1 MAKSSLPPHKLSP
14 ASKAMVKKVLAF
26 IRKHDHFLVSG
37 HVRSDG
43 DALGSQ
49 LAFHHLLKK
58 MGKTSQVVCDQGAL
72 PEYRFLP
79 GSDKV
84 GAGPE
89 DLRPGYSA
97 VFTFDSGSWERL
109 ERISAA
115 LPRKGLTV
123 VNVDHHASNERFG
136 DINWVDPSFSACG
149 EMVWELVKASG
160 VKPDSNLA
168 TCVYTT
174 IVTDTGRFS
183 FSNTTTET
191 HLNAAELIACGVKPG
206 AVHHALYRQRTKE
219 QLAYLAEVL
228 GRIRLTDDGQV
239 GWIVISKDIERKAGA
254 PPGDTQEYIDHV
266 KSIKGVRVA
275 VLLKETDE
283 PGKIKVSWRT
293 DAGIDGIAL
302 ASKYKGGGHPRASG
316 ATFRGTLEEA
326 ERTIVDETIRFVRER
341 PAS

>member
-1 MAKSSLPPHKLSP
+1 MAKSTVPQHKLSA
-14 ASKAMVKKVLAF
+14 ASRAMVRKLLAF
-26 IRKHDHFLVSG
+26 IRGHDQFLVSG

-58 MGKTSQVVCDQGAL
+58 MGKKSHVVCDQGAL

-79 GSDKV
+79 GSDQV
-84 GAGPE
+84 GSAPA
-89 DLRPGYSA
+89 DLHKHYSA

-115 LPRKGLTV
+115 IPRGEITV

-136 DINWVDPSFSACG
+136 DLNWVDPSFSACG

-160 VKPDSNLA
+160 VKADQKIA

-183 FSNTTTET
+183 FSNTTVET
-191 HLNAAELIACGVKPG
+191 HLNAAELLGYGVRP
-206 AVHHALYRQRTKE
+206 AQIHNALFRQKTPE
-219 QLAYLAEVL
+219 QLAFLAQIL
-228 GRIRLTDDGQV
+228 GQIRITEDGQV
-239 GWIVISKDIERKAGA
+239 GWITISKAMVEKAGFV
-254 PPGDTQEYIDHV
+254 PGDTQEYIDQV
-266 KSIKGVRVA
+266 KSIKGVRAA
-275 VLLKETDE
+275 VLFKEQDE
-283 PGKIKVSWRT
+283 PGRVKVSWRT
-293 DAGIDGIAL
+293 DAGVDGIVL
-302 ASKYKGGGHPRASG
+302 ASKWGGGGHPRASG

-326 ERTIVDETIRFVRER
+326 ERAVLAETVNLVRGAPR
-341 PAS
+341 

>member
-1 MAKSSLPPHKLSP
+1 MAKSTVPPHKLSP
-14 ASKAMVKKVLAF
+14 ASKAMIRKIVDF
-26 IRKHDHFLVSG
+26 IRKHDNFLVSG

-58 MGKTSQVVCDQGAL
+58 LGKKSQVVCDQGAL

-79 GSDKV
+79 GSDAV

-89 DLRPGYSA
+89 DLKKGYSA

-115 LPRKGLTV
+115 LPRRELTV
-123 VNVDHHASNERFG
+123 VNVDHHASNDRFG
-136 DINWVDPSFSACG
+136 DLNWVDPSFSACG
-149 EMVWELVKASG
+149 EMVWELAKAAG
-160 VKPDSNLA
+160 VKPDRNLA

-191 HLNAAELIACGVKPG
+191 HLNAAELISFGVKPG
-206 AVHHALYRQRTKE
+206 EIHNARFRQRTKE

-228 GRIRLTDDGQV
+228 GRIRYSADGQV
-239 GWIVISKDIERKAGA
+239 GWIVISKDLEKKTGT

-275 VLLKETDE
+275 VLFKETEE
-283 PGKIKVSWRT
+283 PGKVKVSWRT
-293 DAGIDGIAL
+293 DAGIDGIVL

-316 ATFRGTLEEA
+316 CTFRGSLEDA
-326 ERTIVDETIRFVRER
+326 ERVIIDETVRFVKECTT
-341 PAS
+341 

>member
-1 MAKSSLPPHKLSP
+1 MAKSTVPPHKLSA
-14 ASKAMVKKVLAF
+14 ASKAMVRKVVDF
-26 IRKHDHFLVSG
+26 IRKHDNFLVSG

-58 MGKTSQVVCDQGAL
+58 MGKKSQVVCDQGAL
-72 PEYRFLP
+72 PEYLFLP
-79 GSDKV
+79 GSEKV

-89 DLRPGYSA
+89 DLKKGYSA

-115 LPRKGLTV
+115 LPRKDITV

-136 DINWVDPSFSACG
+136 DLNWVDPSFSACG
-149 EMVWELVKASG
+149 EMVWELVKAAG
-160 VKPDSNLA
+160 VKPDKNIA

-206 AVHHALYRQRTKE
+206 FIHNALYRQRTKE

-228 GRIRLTDDGQV
+228 GRIRYSEDGQV
-239 GWIVISKDIERKAGA
+239 GWIVISKALEQKTGT

-283 PGKIKVSWRT
+283 PGKVKVSWRT
-293 DAGIDGIAL
+293 NAGIDGIVL

-316 ATFRGTLEEA
+316 ATFRGTIEEA
-326 ERTIVDETIRFVRER
+326 ERVIVAETVSFVKECRT
-341 PAS
+341 

>member
-1 MAKSSLPPHKLSP
+1 MAKSTLPPHKLSP
-14 ASKAMVKKVLAF
+14 ASRAMVKKVLAF
-26 IRKHDHFLVSG
+26 IRKHDNFLISG

-58 MGKTSQVVCDQGAL
+58 LGKKSQVVCDQGAL
-72 PEYRFLP
+72 PDYRFLP
-79 GSDKV
+79 GSAAV
-84 GAGPE
+84 GSGPE
-89 DLRPGYSA
+89 DLRKGYSA

-115 LPRKGLTV
+115 LPRKELTV

-149 EMVWELVKASG
+149 EMVWELVKAAG
-160 VKPDSNLA
+160 VKPDKNIA

-191 HLNAAELIACGVKPG
+191 HLNAAEL
-206 AVHHALYRQRTKE
+206 VHHGVRPGEIHAALFRQKTKE
-219 QLAYLAEVL
+219 QLAFLAEVL
-228 GRIRLTDDGQV
+228 GRIRLTDDGKV
-239 GWIVISKDIERKAGA
+239 GWIVISKELINKTGF
-254 PPGDTQEYIDHV
+254 PPGDTQEYIDQV

-275 VLLKETDE
+275 ILLREVDE
-283 PGKIKVSWRT
+283 PGKVKVSWRT
-293 DAGIDGIAL
+293 DAGIDGIKL
-302 ASKYKGGGHPRASG
+302 ASKYGGGGHPRASG
-316 ATFRGTLEEA
+316 ATFRGTIQDA
-326 ERTIVDETIRFVRER
+326 EKTIVEETIAFVKGT
-341 PAS
+341 PA

>member
-1 MAKSSLPPHKLSP
+1 MAKSTVPPHKLSA
-14 ASKAMVKKVLAF
+14 ASKAMVKKLLAF
-26 IRKHDHFLVSG
+26 IRKHDNFLVSG

-58 MGKTSQVVCDQGAL
+58 LGKKSQVVCDQGAL
-72 PEYRFLP
+72 PDYRFLP
-79 GSDKV
+79 GSDTV

-89 DLRPGYSA
+89 ALKKGYSA

-115 LPRKGLTV
+115 LPRRDLTV

-149 EMVWELVKASG
+149 EMVWELVKAAG
-160 VKPDSNLA
+160 VKPDRAIA

-191 HLNAAELIACGVKPG
+191 HLNAAELLQFGVRPG
-206 AVHHALYRQRTKE
+206 EIHSALYRQKSRG
-219 QLAYLAEVL
+219 QLAFLAEVL
-228 GRIRLTDDGQV
+228 GRIRLTDDGTV
-239 GWIVISKDIERKAGA
+239 GWIVISKSLEEKTGF

-275 VLLKETDE
+275 ILLKETDE
-283 PGKIKVSWRT
+283 PGKVKVSWRT
-293 DAGIDGIAL
+293 DAGVDGIVL
-302 ASKYKGGGHPRASG
+302 ASKYGGGGHPRASG
-316 ATFRGTLEEA
+316 ATFRGTIEDA
-326 ERTIVDETIRFVRER
+326 ERVIVDETVAFVKGL
-341 PAS
+341 PA